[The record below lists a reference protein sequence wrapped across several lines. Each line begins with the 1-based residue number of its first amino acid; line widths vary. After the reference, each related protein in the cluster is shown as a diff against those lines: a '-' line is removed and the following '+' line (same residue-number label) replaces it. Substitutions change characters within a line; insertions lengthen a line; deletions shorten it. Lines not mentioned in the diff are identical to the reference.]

1 MHARSRLLC
10 ALSVLTAA
18 AVLSG
23 CGGGGTVGRD
33 VTVDTP
39 VEIDRTFTVGETMQY
54 RFKESTQAGV
64 KMTSFEQTVSMQT
77 EFRTTNTVSDVTP
90 EEIELKMRFDY
101 AAGSMSAGDDVMPNK
116 DVSSLRGKELI
127 VTLEPNGDVK
137 SLTGLAGEAYL
148 EEGTG
153 QFKVLV
159 DYLVPPLPDEPI
171 VIGTSWTKELDPADI
186 SGLDQEYI
194 GETVYTVTGFKETYE
209 VVCAEIQFNAS
220 FEYEGRFE
228 QGDDV
233 WLVSGVGG
241 GEGTMLIALDSGQ
254 LVHSE
259 MQIEQDMTGE
269 GSAVA
274 SAAASGEF
282 SAGIKTRF
290 EIELL

>member
-1 MHARSRLLC
+1 MYGRAQLLL
-10 ALSVLTAA
+10 AMTVLVTA
-18 AVLSG
+18 AVLGG

-33 VTVDTP
+33 ITIDTP
-39 VEIDRTFTVGETMQY
+39 VEIDRTFDVGDVLSY

-77 EFRTTNTVSDVTP
+77 EFRTTNTITESTD
-90 EEIELKMRFDY
+90 EEIELGMRFDY
-101 AAGSMSAGDDVMPNK
+101 AVGSVASGDQVMPNS
-116 DVSSLRGKELI
+116 DVNSMRGKELI
-127 VTLEPNGDVK
+127 VTLSPDGEVK

-159 DYLVPPLPDEPI
+159 DYLVPPLPTEA
-171 VIGTSWTKELDPADI
+171 VEIGSSWTEELDPADI

-209 VVCAEIQFNAS
+209 VQCVEVSFTAS

-241 GEGTMLIALDSGQ
+241 GEGTMLIAIDGGH
-254 LVHSE
+254 LVHAR
-259 MQIEQDMTGE
+259 MDIEQDMTGE

-290 EIELL
+290 EIEVL